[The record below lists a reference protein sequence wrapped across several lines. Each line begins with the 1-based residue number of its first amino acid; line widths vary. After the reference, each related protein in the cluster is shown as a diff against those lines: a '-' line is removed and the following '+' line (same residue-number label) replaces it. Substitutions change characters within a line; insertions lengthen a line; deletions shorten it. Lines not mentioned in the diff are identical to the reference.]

1 MKKQEEEWEPRPEF
15 DGKEFSDLPVEEPRP
30 FRDEPE
36 TFLAMR
42 RIEYLGRMHHM
53 AFRSVLQGA
62 GLPPAQMNALKSIL
76 RAPGMSQRELADALH
91 IQRATATVM
100 LQKMEKSGYIDRRP
114 DQDDQRIYRI
124 YPTDTARTLDEESK
138 KAVDNYFA
146 ACFLDFTPEE
156 LHALDVVLTKLGK
169 NIQAVIELGLDAPD
183 KE

>member
-1 MKKQEEEWEPRPEF
+1 
-15 DGKEFSDLPVEEPRP
+15 
-30 FRDEPE
+30 
-36 TFLAMR
+36 
-42 RIEYLGRMHHM
+42 
-53 AFRSVLQGA
+53 
-62 GLPPAQMNALKSIL
+62 MNALKSIL

-124 YPTDTARTLDEESK
+124 YPTEAAKVLDEESK
-138 KAVDNYFA
+138 KAVDNYFS
-146 ACFLDFTPEE
+146 ACFRDFTPEE
-156 LHALDVVLTKLGK
+156 LQKLDAVLTKLGK